1 MKDTD
6 KQITQIREKLRRLI
20 KQYTR
25 LQKDNDLLKG
35 ELKTSEEKISAQQ
48 HKLDEL
54 KQQVSL
60 LKMNSQGMHEP
71 DKKEFEKTLSRYI
84 RDIDR
89 CIALLND

>member
-1 MKDTD
+1 LKDTE
-6 KQITQIREKLRRLI
+6 KQIVQIREKLRRLI

-35 ELKTSEEKISAQQ
+35 ELKISEEKISAQQ
-48 HKLDEL
+48 YKLDEM

-60 LKMNSQGMHEP
+60 LKLNSQRMHEP
-71 DKKEFEKTLSRYI
+71 DKKEFEKILSKYI